1 MYTKGGYNMSHIQ
14 MKTAIPGPKSQ
25 ALLKRKEKVV
35 ARGPFNTVL
44 SFAEYGE
51 GALLTDIDGN
61 TFIDF
66 AGAIGT
72 LNVGHRPARV
82 VQAVKDQLDK
92 YIHTCFNV
100 MMYEPYVAL
109 AEELVRITPGDHA
122 KKVFFANSGA
132 EAVENAIKIARK
144 YTGRKGIISFERGY
158 HGRTLLTMSLTS
170 KVKPYKYQFGPFAPE
185 TFRVGHPYYYRKP
198 EGMTE
203 EQLDQELL
211 QELETFFLSEAPA
224 DEIAAIIIE
233 PVQGEGGF
241 IVPSVGFMQGL
252 KKICEKYGIL
262 FIADEIQTGFART
275 GSMFAIEQ
283 FGIVP
288 DIMTLSKSLGAG
300 LPIAAVVGRS
310 EMMDAPGPGEIGGTY
325 GGSPLGCVAAMEVI
339 KMIEEEGLV
348 ERSQEIG
355 RILTSRFR
363 SWQQRFEQIGDV
375 RGLGSMVAMEFVK
388 DRVTKEPDK
397 ELTGKIIA
405 TAQQKGLIL
414 LSAGL
419 YGNCIRTLVPIV
431 ITDEQLEEGLN
442 VLESVITELL
452 S

>member
-1 MYTKGGYNMSHIQ
+1 
-14 MKTAIPGPKSQ
+14 
-25 ALLKRKEKVV
+25 
-35 ARGPFNTVL
+35 
-44 SFAEYGE
+44 
-51 GALLTDIDGN
+51 
-61 TFIDF
+61 
-66 AGAIGT
+66 
-72 LNVGHRPARV
+72 
-82 VQAVKDQLDK
+82 
-92 YIHTCFNV
+92 
-100 MMYEPYVAL
+100 
-109 AEELVRITPGDHA
+109 
-122 KKVFFANSGA
+122 
-132 EAVENAIKIARK
+132 
-144 YTGRKGIISFERGY
+144 
-158 HGRTLLTMSLTS
+158 
-170 KVKPYKYQFGPFAPE
+170 
-185 TFRVGHPYYYRKP
+185 
-198 EGMTE
+198 MTE

>member
-1 MYTKGGYNMSHIQ
+1 MPHIQ
-14 MKTAIPGPKSQ
+14 MKTSIPGPKAQ
-25 ALLKRKEKVV
+25 ALLRRKEQFV

-44 SFAEYGE
+44 SFAEHGE

-61 TFIDF
+61 TFLDF

-72 LNVGHRPARV
+72 LNVGHRPTRV
-82 VQAVKDQLDK
+82 VQAVKNQLDK

-109 AEELVRITPGDHA
+109 AEELARITPGNHA
-122 KKVFFANSGA
+122 KKAFFANSGA

-198 EGMTE
+198 EGMTD
-203 EQLDQELL
+203 EQFDRELL
-211 QELETFFLSEAPA
+211 QQLETFFLSEAPA
-224 DEIAAIIIE
+224 DEIAAVIIE

-241 IVPSVGFMQGL
+241 IVPSVTFMQGL
-252 KKICEKYGIL
+252 KRICEKYGIL

-283 FGIVP
+283 FGVVP
-288 DIMTLSKSLGAG
+288 DLMTLSKSLGAG

-310 EMMDAPGPGEIGGTY
+310 EIMDAPGPGEIGGTY
-325 GGSPLGCVAAMEVI
+325 GGSPLGCVAAIEVI

-348 ERSQEIG
+348 ERSQQIG
-355 RILTSRFR
+355 QVLTTRFR

-375 RGLGSMVAMEFVK
+375 RGLGSMVALEFVK
-388 DRVTKEPDK
+388 DRISKEPDK
-397 ELTGKIIA
+397 ELTAKIIA
-405 TAQQKGLIL
+405 AAQQKGLIL
-414 LSAGL
+414 LNAGL
-419 YGNCIRTLVPIV
+419 YGNCIRILVPLV
-431 ITDEQLEEGLN
+431 ITDEQLEEGLD
-442 VLESVITELL
+442 VLESVLTELL
-452 S
+452 SQPAKIEN